1 MPQGIVISL
10 IVLGIFLLALEV
22 FVIPGF
28 GVSGILGMAAL
39 ITGIFLVTDSF
50 LEGVLYTG
58 GTLIALGIITY
69 FSFRSPRT
77 QRLWR
82 KFSLTTRQT
91 TKGGYVAPKAQY
103 ETYLGRSG
111 IALTQ
116 LRPAG
121 TADFDGDHL
130 DVVTEGGFV
139 GPQTRIRVIA
149 VEGTRIIVREE
160 KTL

>member
-91 TKGGYVAPKAQY
+91 TKG
-103 ETYLGRSG
+103 
-111 IALTQ
+111 
-116 LRPAG
+116 
-121 TADFDGDHL
+121 
-130 DVVTEGGFV
+130 
-139 GPQTRIRVIA
+139 
-149 VEGTRIIVREE
+149 
-160 KTL
+160 